1 MKPLIDPSVPRVIR
15 SAEVTGEQIKTPGF
29 QRTIKKLIDTPHSTV
44 HIGVFEPGQAGSMHV
59 HRRSEEV
66 TYVIEG
72 HAEVTVGEERLS
84 VGAGDLFYGPPNV
97 PHQFRNVGDGR
108 LVLVAIYSPPDDLPL
123 VSNLG
128 QDSVVDRRSGES
140 V

>member
-1 MKPLIDPSVPRVIR
+1 MNPPIDPSVPRIIR
-15 SAEVTGEQIKTPGF
+15 SAEVAGEQIKTPGF
-29 QRTIKKLIDTPHSTV
+29 QRTVKKLIDTPHSTV
-44 HIGVFEPGQAGSMHV
+44 HVGIFEPGQAGSMHI

-72 HAEVTVGEERLS
+72 QAEVKVGEQRLS

-97 PHQFRNVGDGR
+97 PHQFCNVGDDR

-128 QDSVVDRRSGES
+128 HDSAVEPQSGES
-140 V
+140 A